1 MKKNITLLFSLLFCL
16 GLVLEATAQ
25 TTVRLITPPCRSKV
39 QVFGMHGLGY
49 YVVAELSAKQE
60 KTSTEDG
67 QQGEQYVYTWTY
79 DGQQPKVF
87 YIGTSMRD
95 FFPVLMGAEAQFDAI
110 GQCGNFNTST
120 IKGSAANVA
129 YQQLLQQLGTNN
141 QAYTEL
147 AKAYG
152 EAEKSGDAAA
162 LAQHKSALAA
172 LDAQKVALVEK
183 TKRENP
189 YLGRI
194 AAANTYLSY
203 VNADHRQY
211 PTGLEHYL
219 STIWQF
225 VDFKDPGYNDMNVV
239 YEVSINHLNTLLS
252 AISDQAQLKAVVE
265 DYIERWPAASSARMY
280 ALGGAFAVL
289 SQRSHPLALNLGQR
303 ILDDYQQSHPEAV
316 AGILPLFN
324 QLRTSVPGSE
334 VPDLVGTSPSGETL
348 RLSDLRGKVVLIDF
362 WASWCGPCR
371 KENPNVVR
379 MYQKYADKG
388 FEIFGVSLDR
398 DKARWEQAIEA
409 DQLNWPHI
417 SDLKQW
423 KSEHAALYGVRSI
436 PDALLIDAEG
446 KIIARKLRGA
456 QLEQALED
464 IFGKGK

>member
-1 MKKNITLLFSLLFCL
+1 MKTSFTLFFSLLLSCF
-16 GLVLEATAQ
+16 LVLTATAQ
-25 TTVRLITPPCRSKV
+25 TTVKIVTPPCRSKV

-49 YVVAELSAKQE
+49 YVVAELSAKPE
-60 KTSTEDG
+60 KKSSADG
-67 QQGEQYVYTWTY
+67 QESEQYVYTWTY
-79 DGQQPKVF
+79 DGQQPKIF

-95 FFPVLMGAEAQFDAI
+95 FFPVLVGPESQFEAI
-110 GQCGNFNTST
+110 GQCGNFNSST
-120 IKGSAANVA
+120 ITGSAANVA
-129 YQQLLQQLGTNN
+129 YQQLLQQLNANN

-152 EAEKSGDAAA
+152 EAEKSGDAATLAQQRAA
-162 LAQHKSALAA
+162 LAD
-172 LDAQKVALVEK
+172 LDAKKVALVEK

-203 VNADHRQY
+203 VNADRTKY

-219 STIWQF
+219 GTIWQF
-225 VDFKDPGYNDMNVV
+225 VDFKDQGYNDMNVV
-239 YEVSINHLNTLLS
+239 YEASVNHLNTLLS
-252 AISDQAQLKAVVE
+252 AISDPAQLKTVVE
-265 DYIERWPAASSARMY
+265 DYIQRWPVASSARMY

-303 ILDDYQQSHPEAV
+303 ILDDYQPSHPEAV

-379 MYQKYADKG
+379 MYKKYADKG

-398 DKARWEQAIEA
+398 DKARWEQAIA
-409 DQLNWPHI
+409 DDQLTWPHI

-456 QLEQALED
+456 QLEQALEN
-464 IFGKGK
+464 IFGEGK